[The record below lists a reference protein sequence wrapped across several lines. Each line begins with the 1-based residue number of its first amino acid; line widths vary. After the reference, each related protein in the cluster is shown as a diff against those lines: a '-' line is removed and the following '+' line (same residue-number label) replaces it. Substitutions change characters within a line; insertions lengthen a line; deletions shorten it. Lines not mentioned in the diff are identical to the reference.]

1 MNIEFGSCGEL
12 LCPECGRH
20 CLHHDRVTVYDRHD
34 GHEDAPTTIITKV
47 EGGTVTQSIRPSD
60 KAGNPSS
67 RRDGVALRFWCEM
80 CPAIA
85 ELTIEQ
91 HKGSSYL
98 NWRVVGR
105 RLTCSEIDKTL
116 IAAEPRTVA
125 IANPCARDKGLG
137 Q

>member
-1 MNIEFGSCGEL
+1 MNIEFGSGGEL
-12 LCPECGRH
+12 LCPKCGRH
-20 CLHHDRVTVYDRHD
+20 CLHHDRVTVYHRHN

-80 CPAIA
+80 CPAIP

-98 NWRVVGR
+98 NWRVVGVA
-105 RLTCSEIDKTL
+105 SP
-116 IAAEPRTVA
+116 AAKSTKPLLPPSR
-125 IANPCARDKGLG
+125 ARWR
-137 Q
+137 